1 MAKATR
7 EAYGETIAQ
16 LVKENPKIVVLD
28 ADLAG
33 STQSIKAKNVAP
45 ERFFEIGIAEDDM
58 VGVAAGLA
66 ASGYTAFL
74 STFAMFCTGRA
85 WEQIRNSVVYPQ
97 LNVKIIGSHGGIT
110 VGEDG
115 VTHQALEDISIMRNL
130 PNLDVFVPCDAKE
143 TEAVIRYV
151 AGKNTP
157 CYVRT
162 GRPKVDDVFAEDED
176 IDVTKVHVLHQG
188 KKVAIFCCG
197 LMTQSSLAAAE
208 ILKEKGVDLTVAEV
222 CAISPCDKE
231 GILSVLQSHD
241 LIFTAEEHSIIGG
254 LGTLICELSAEY
266 CPRPVHRLGMYG
278 FAGSGNWKT
287 LLKEYR
293 LDGEGIAESILH
305 AAEFNG
311 KEE

>member
-45 ERFFEIGIAEDDM
+45 ERFFEMGIAEDDM

-66 ASGYTAFL
+66 ASGYMAFL

-115 VTHQALEDISIMRNL
+115 VTHQALEDLSIMRNL

-176 IDVTKVHVLHQG
+176 IDVTKVHVLRKGQ
-188 KKVAIFCCG
+188 KVAIFCCG

-231 GILSVLQSHD
+231 GIVSVLQSHD
-241 LIFTAEEHSIIGG
+241 LISTAEEHSIIGG

-305 AAEFNG
+305 AAELNG
-311 KEE
+311 KEG

>member
-45 ERFFEIGIAEDDM
+45 ERFFEMGIAEDDM

-66 ASGYTAFL
+66 TSGYMAFL

-208 ILKEKGVDLTVAEV
+208 VLKEKGIDLTVAEV
-222 CAISPCDKE
+222 CEISPCDKE

-254 LGTLICELSAEY
+254 LGTMICEIAAEY

-305 AAEFNG
+305 AAELNG